1 MRNVISSTFL
11 VVSAFAS
18 FSSHATSPVTDHFN
32 VTIKV
37 NESCKIDTTSDVNF
51 ADIDRSTS
59 VNQTAQGKVNVTCTI
74 GTPYT
79 VGLAGSGKM
88 SNTSD
93 AASSIAYNLFQ
104 DTGYTKSWDNSQ
116 SLNTQTGSGTSQ
128 QLDVYAKLAGN
139 TNVKAGNYLD
149 TVTATVTY

>member
-18 FSSHATSPVTDHFN
+18 FSSHATSPVTNQFN
-32 VTIKV
+32 VKIKV

-128 QLDVYAKLAGN
+128 QLDVYAKLTSS
-139 TNVKAGNYLD
+139 TNVKAGNYQD
-149 TVTATVTY
+149 RVTATVTY

>member
-1 MRNVISSTFL
+1 M
-11 VVSAFAS
+11 
-18 FSSHATSPVTDHFN
+18 
-32 VTIKV
+32 
-37 NESCKIDTTSDVNF
+37 NF